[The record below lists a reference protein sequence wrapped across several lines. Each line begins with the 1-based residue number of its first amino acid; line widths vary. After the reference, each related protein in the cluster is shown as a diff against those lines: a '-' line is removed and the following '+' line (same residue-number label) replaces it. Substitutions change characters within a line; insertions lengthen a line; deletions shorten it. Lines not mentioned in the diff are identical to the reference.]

1 MPSTLPTHRPSACR
15 PAASRPAPS
24 ARSPALWVRALA
36 TSTASAALASFRQE
50 SKSRSS
56 NTRKY
61 SRRASSGGCAPFCL
75 CFCFS
80 NCHSER
86 SERTC
91 FLPFLLL
98 LFFLSSSQGICFSP
112 NPPRLPGGPSS
123 AFFAKGGVSRKAR
136 PLLPFLLPSPTL
148 GVAHS
153 CALFA
158 HEWGTPK
165 AQPAPCFSSSRG
177 ESAVLRPK
185 ARAIPAWGAA
195 PRMPYRRT
203 RGLKARSID
212 LRPGYC
218 VTGFP
223 AQYPSRAV
231 TANPA
236 YPGVFNSNT

>member
-1 MPSTLPTHRPSACR
+1 MPGNTHGAHPLGD
-15 PAASRPAPS
+15 
-24 ARSPALWVRALA
+24 ARLFAFAFVFLIVIL
-36 TSTASAALASFRQE
+36 SAANEPAS
-50 SKSRSS
+50 SRS
-56 NTRKY
+56 
-61 SRRASSGGCAPFCL
+61 CFCL
-75 CFCFS
+75 SFC
-80 NCHSER
+80 HPR
-86 SERTC
+86 R
-91 FLPFLLL
+91 
-98 LFFLSSSQGICFSP
+98 GICFSP
-112 NPPRLPGGPSS
+112 NPPRPPGGPSF

-236 YPGVFNSNT
+236 YPGVFNSIT